1 MSVSEEI
8 LYHRKAV
15 IKYKRIK
22 KKILCS
28 KEENK
33 NLTQE
38 SLIFDLK
45 MAAQPHKQPNLEEV
59 EAFLKNVQVQILEQP
74 AENKHRFRYKSEG
87 RATGTLLGESSSDE
101 IKTYPKLKVIGY
113 QVKKT
118 LLLYPE

>member
-1 MSVSEEI
+1 M
-8 LYHRKAV
+8 
-15 IKYKRIK
+15 
-22 KKILCS
+22 CS

-33 NLTQE
+33 NLTQ

-113 QVKKT
+113 QVTKLSSFIQNKRSDT
-118 LLLYPE
+118 YVY

>member
-1 MSVSEEI
+1 MS
-8 LYHRKAV
+8 
-15 IKYKRIK
+15 
-22 KKILCS
+22 S

-101 IKTYPKLKVIGY
+101 IKTYPKFQSK
-113 QVKKT
+113 
-118 LLLYPE
+118 LLSSN